1 MLARRSYIAPW
12 RDTDLVPGEDW
23 DETIKQRLID
33 AQIILFMVS
42 RDFLATDYIT
52 DHERPLAMDLM
63 KQGKAVVVPVL
74 LSDSLW
80 KGEDFAALEKLPRK
94 DEPVSSF
101 TPRDAAWTLVENGLV
116 RVVEERRKQNAR

>member
-1 MLARRSYIAPW
+1 
-12 RDTDLVPGEDW
+12 
-23 DETIKQRLID
+23 
-33 AQIILFMVS
+33 MVS
-42 RDFLATDYIT
+42 RDFLASDYIT